1 MGLQPKIEKKGPLVK
16 TCAKCGQSFGSAGFI
31 RTKSPFYTDGVAPF
45 CSMCTDDFL
54 GAEPRWENVDLLC
67 QYLNIPFVP
76 AEWQKIWEINPV
88 GAFARYA
95 EIFQGAEYDHLGWG
109 DYYNEFKALKE
120 SDEIENEIPGL
131 SEEKRR
137 LQKERWGHNYDDEEL
152 GYLDRL
158 YQGLLTTQNVNGAL
172 STDQAYKICK
182 ISLEIDKC
190 IRDGTAFDKL
200 LASYDKLIKAA
211 DFTPKNV
218 KNLNDFDTCGE
229 LIKWLEKKG
238 WKNRFYDGVTRDI
251 VDETIKNFQSFNQ
264 RLYTNESGIGDEIT
278 ARIENLKSV
287 KNLETADSYYGTNK
301 NYDLDTYENDGYEQL
316 LKDEE
321 FEADLDGDDNEY

>member
-1 MGLQPKIEKKGPLVK
+1 MGLQPNIKKPNVGFK
-16 TCAKCGQSFGSAGFI
+16 TCVKCGQTFGNNGYVK
-31 RTKSPFYTDGVAPF
+31 TKSPFYPDAVAPF
-45 CSMCTDDFL
+45 CSMCMDDLL
-54 GAEPRWENVDLLC
+54 GAEPRWEDVDQLC

-76 AEWQKIWEINPV
+76 GEWQRLWEMNPV

-95 EIFQGAEYDHLGWG
+95 EIFQGAEYAHLGWG
-109 DYYNEFKALKE
+109 DYYDAYKRLKE
-120 SDEIENEIPGL
+120 AGEIEREIPGL

-137 LQKERWGHNYDDEEL
+137 QQKERWGHNYDDDEL

-158 YQGLLTTQNVNGAL
+158 YQGLLATQNVNGAL

-238 WKNRFYDGVTRDI
+238 WKCKFYDGVTRDI
-251 VDETIKNFQSFNQ
+251 VDETIKNFQAFNQ
-264 RLYTNESGIGDEIT
+264 RLYTNETGIGDEIT
-278 ARIENLKSV
+278 ARIENLKNA
-287 KNLETADSYYGTNK
+287 KQLESSDSYYGTDK
-301 NYDLDTYENDGYEQL
+301 KYDLDSYEIDGYDAL
-316 LKDEE
+316 MKDED
-321 FEADLDGDDNEY
+321 FVADLEDEDEY